1 METAKKDSKTHHEE
15 QALLKER
22 ISKMMT
28 YLKPKIEEESK
39 KIEEKYDQEM
49 GEFRQRLSDYYKEK
63 IIARAKALA
72 KENREKKELEERKM
86 R

>member
-1 METAKKDSKTHHEE
+1 
-15 QALLKER
+15 
-22 ISKMMT
+22 MT

>member
-1 METAKKDSKTHHEE
+1 
-15 QALLKER
+15 
-22 ISKMMT
+22 MT

-49 GEFRQRLSDYYKEK
+49 VEFRQRLSDYYKEK
-63 IIARAKALA
+63 IIAKAKALA
-72 KENREKKELEERKM
+72 KENREKKEAEEKKM

>member
-1 METAKKDSKTHHEE
+1 
-15 QALLKER
+15 
-22 ISKMMT
+22 MMT

-63 IIARAKALA
+63 IIVRAKALE
-72 KENREKKELEERKM
+72 KENREKKELEEKKM